1 MTTTQINHY
10 PHELSPNSNHL
21 AVTSICLSVA
31 DLVRTPDLRARVESV
46 FAEACNLVTE
56 SGQRFSLVSDR
67 IGDGPLNAVLSHA
80 EALCVLDPGGQVTG
94 NGRWLILG
102 HGWRVDLRRAQSWD
116 PFPSYHRLAVH
127 RRAVMTN
134 VAWLRRTLPL
144 IAHQSSFASLPAPST
159 DGAFESRPTTALTQI
174 RAKRLT
180 RGLLAAHRRHDLA
193 GIQAHARQLA
203 GLGPGLTPAGD
214 DWLGGWLVGLHVRS
228 AMAPNTEAGKPLAV
242 SAIGRTVIEAA
253 AGRTTGL
260 SLAYL
265 RAAAHGAVPRIWHDF
280 LYALVDA
287 DPDPVQHAAGEIMR
301 HGATSGS
308 DTLAG
313 FLAAFGEDSY
323 PQVTGFRSAK

>member
-1 MTTTQINHY
+1 MTPMTTTQINY
-10 PHELSPNSNHL
+10 YSHELSSNGNHL
-21 AVTSICLSVA
+21 AVSSICLSVI
-31 DLVRTPDLRARVESV
+31 DLVQAPDLRARVESV

-80 EALCVLDPGGQVTG
+80 EALCVLDPGSEVTG
-94 NGRWLILG
+94 DARWLHLG
-102 HGWRVDLRRAQSWD
+102 HGWRIDLRRAQSWD
-116 PFPSYHRLAVH
+116 PVPNYQRLAVSPH
-127 RRAVMTN
+127 AVMTN
-134 VAWLRRTLPL
+134 VAWLWRTLPV
-144 IAHQSSFASLPAPST
+144 IASPSSFAALPAPST
-159 DGAFESRPTTALTQI
+159 EGAFERRPMMVLTRI
-174 RAKRLT
+174 RANQLT
-180 RGLLAAHRRHDLA
+180 RGLLAAHRHHSLA

-214 DWLGGWLVGLHVRS
+214 DWLGGWLVGLHVRA
-228 AMAPNTEAGKPLAV
+228 AMAQNTEAGKSLAIA
-242 SAIGRTVIEAA
+242 AIGRTVIEAA

-265 RAAAHGAVPRIWHDF
+265 SAAAHGAVPRIWHDF

-287 DPDPVQHAAGEIMR
+287 DPGPVQHAAGEIMC

-313 FLAAFGEDSY
+313 FLAAFGQDLCL
-323 PQVTGFRSAK
+323 

>member
-1 MTTTQINHY
+1 M
-10 PHELSPNSNHL
+10 
-21 AVTSICLSVA
+21 TSISLDVA
-31 DLVRTPDLRARVESV
+31 ELLAAPDLRARVESV

-56 SGQRFSLVSDR
+56 TGQRFSLVSDR

-80 EALCVLDPGGQVTG
+80 DALCVLDPGSQITG
-94 NGRWLILG
+94 DGRWLILG

-116 PFPSYHRLAVH
+116 PFPNYHRLAV
-127 RRAVMTN
+127 RPRAVMTN
-134 VAWLRRTLPL
+134 VAWLQRTLPL
-144 IAHQSSFASLPAPST
+144 IAPPSSFASLPAPST
-159 DGAFESRPTTALTQI
+159 EGAFGSRPSVVLTQI
-174 RAKRLT
+174 RANQLT
-180 RGLLAAHRRHDLA
+180 RGLLAAHRHHNLA

-214 DWLGGWLVGLHVRS
+214 DWLGGWLVGLHVRA

-242 SAIGRTVIEAA
+242 AAVGRAVVEAA

-265 RAAAHGAVPRIWHDF
+265 SAAARGAVPRIWHDF

-287 DPDPVQHAAGEIMR
+287 DPVPVQHAAAEIMR

-313 FLAAFGEDSY
+313 FLAAFVQD
-323 PQVTGFRSAK
+323 PCP